1 MVFKFVQIPPE
12 IWVSIPLEAKIQL
25 LNDMQRHQQEDERM
39 KIFFALSETKAVN
52 DDKKINESNM

>member
-39 KIFFALSETKAVN
+39 KIFLL
-52 DDKKINESNM
+52 